1 MNPNNNVTHIN
12 EPPYDRTNS
21 RIRSA
26 MSQKS
31 TLDKEKLYEENL
43 QLKNTINLLKNQLSN
58 TKKENYIFEQELK
71 KKDKALED
79 MAIDTQQSM
88 INNLS
93 HNPDYYNQS
102 KLLNRAT
109 EVRDIIYI
117 DTSNF
122 EP

>member
-1 MNPNNNVTHIN
+1 MNNNNNSHIN
-12 EPPYDRTNS
+12 DSPMGRNMPNPF

-31 TLDKEKLYEENL
+31 SLDKEKLYEENL
-43 QLKNTINLLKNQLSN
+43 QLKNEINKLKNLLSN
-58 TKKENYIFEQELK
+58 TKKENYIFEQELR

-79 MAIDTQQSM
+79 MAMDAQQSM

-102 KLLNRAT
+102 KLLNKAT
-109 EVRDIIYI
+109 EVKIC
-117 DTSNF
+117 
-122 EP
+122 